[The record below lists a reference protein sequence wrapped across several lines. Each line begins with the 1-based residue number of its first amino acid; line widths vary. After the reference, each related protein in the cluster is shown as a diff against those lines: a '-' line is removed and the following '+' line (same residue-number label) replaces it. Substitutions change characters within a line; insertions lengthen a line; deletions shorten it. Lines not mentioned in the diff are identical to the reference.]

1 MGTAVGKNDSESGL
15 IFEIDAS
22 NPRSYSGSGTSI
34 YDLSGNNLTGT
45 LTNGPTYSSVN
56 GGVIVFDGTNDLIS
70 FSSTLLDNLTEGTI
84 SAWIK
89 LTSTSGSAI
98 TARQRDGVNTYAVFS
113 IGSYSSSGGS
123 AASGTAGKLYWH
135 GKNGV
140 TQAASTNNIS
150 ANIWNHVVVTFS
162 ATQASFYI
170 NGVFDSTTSG
180 DYSAGNSSGV
190 LSPNY
195 TQVGCWNNN
204 GGTSLPLSGN
214 IANLSV
220 YNRALGSSEVA
231 QIFDATKGQF
241 APSLVTDSMILYL
254 DAANP
259 RSYGGSGTTWYDIS
273 GNNNHATLVNGVTY
287 STTNGG
293 IFNLDGTDDYIDCPT
308 TQTLYNANIT
318 IITGTRYNTTGN
330 NGRILTS
337 LGNNWLMGH
346 WSGGAPR
353 YYAEGWV
360 SGAYDGSQAFGQA
373 WHIYTNVQNYSSDTW
388 SMYYENTLHAS
399 NSNGSQGPVRLQF
412 CNGNYAGERSNCYV
426 SFLLV
431 YSKLLSTTEIA
442 QNVDYFRGRFNI

>member
-1 MGTAVGKNDSESGL
+1 MGTTVGKNDSESGL

-45 LTNGPTYSSVN
+45 LTNGPTYSSIN
-56 GGVIVFDGTNDLIS
+56 GGVIVFDGTNDYITMPSTGNLLSFGTGDFSIS
-70 FSSTLLDNLTEGTI
+70 FWIYISSTSSQTIFTNYNAYNSGYVNYLFIGYLNSNAGIYILD
-84 SAWIK
+84 
-89 LTSTSGSAI
+89 
-98 TARQRDGVNTYAVFS
+98 
-113 IGSYSSSGGS
+113 SSGNTTSPTAVGCS
-123 AASGTAGKLYWH
+123 ITQNIWTQVIFTRTGTTYSCY
-135 GKNGV
+135 KNGV
-140 TQAASTNNIS
+140 
-150 ANIWNHVVVTFS
+150 F
-162 ATQASFYI
+162 I
-170 NGVFDSTTSG
+170 NSQSDSDVNYSG
-180 DYSAGNSSGV
+180 TGRPILLGGGLADFGYM
-190 LSPNY
+190 
-195 TQVGCWNNN
+195 N
-204 GGTSLPLSGN
+204 GK

-241 APSLVTDSMILYL
+241 TPSLVTDSMILYL

-360 SGAYDGSQAFGQA
+360 SGVYDGSQAFGQA
-373 WHIYTNVQNYSSDTW
+373 WHIYTNVQNYTSDTW

>member
-1 MGTAVGKNDSESGL
+1 MGTAVGKNDFESGL

-45 LTNGPTYSSVN
+45 LTNGPTYSSIN
-56 GGVIVFDGTNDLIS
+56 GGVIVFDGTNDYITMPSTGNLLS
-70 FSSTLLDNLTEGTI
+70 FGTGDFSVSFWIYISSTSSQTI
-84 SAWIK
+84 FTNYNAYN
-89 LTSTSGSAI
+89 SGFA
-98 TARQRDGVNTYAVFS
+98 NYFF
-113 IGSYSSSGGS
+113 IGYLSSSSGIYILDS
-123 AASGTAGKLYWH
+123 SGNVTSPTNVGCTITQNAWTQVIFTRTGTTYSCY
-135 GKNGV
+135 KNGV
-140 TQAASTNNIS
+140 FVNSQSDSDVNYSGTGRPILLGGGLAD
-150 ANIWNHVVVTFS
+150 FG
-162 ATQASFYI
+162 YM
-170 NGVFDSTTSG
+170 NGKV
-180 DYSAGNSSGV
+180 
-190 LSPNY
+190 
-195 TQVGCWNNN
+195 
-204 GGTSLPLSGN
+204 
-214 IANLSV
+214 ANLSV

-241 APSLVTDSMILYL
+241 TPSLVTDGMILYL

-353 YYAEGWV
+353 YYAVGWV

-373 WHIYTNVQNYSSDTW
+373 WHIYTNVQNYSGDTW

-412 CNGNYAGERSNCYV
+412 CNGNYAGERSNCFV
-426 SFLLV
+426 SFLVV
-431 YSKLLSTTEIA
+431 YNKLLSTTEIA